1 MAKAGESVFNGD
13 TEETLTLKRQQ
24 NDRECFSFVNAL
36 VALKWTGIEQ
46 FILSHVAKSV
56 FFFFLIRL
64 VRGKRLSLTI
74 RRASLPS
81 LKSEPLSTLIL
92 LNNLAASGYLSG
104 GLSNVQGGRWRQ
116 ALISALVGLLKSLTK
131 PDLDLNERR
140 ITGQVLKLLPAL
152 PSDADKFA
160 PQAVKILESALD
172 RLDSKN
178 LGAIKAEWEE
188 GGVWNDT
195 HLVGSLLHTV
205 DQLIASPKADV
216 SKDAKDL
223 LVSKGWL
230 NKVLEKWYWNRQV
243 MESAVPHVERWA
255 SNLGYVVIRHV
266 QSVGRHGETN

>member
-1 MAKAGESVFNGD
+1 M
-13 TEETLTLKRQQ
+13 Q
-24 NDRECFSFVNAL
+24 
-36 VALKWTGIEQ
+36 
-46 FILSHVAKSV
+46 
-56 FFFFLIRL
+56 
-64 VRGKRLSLTI
+64 GKRLSLTI

-131 PDLDLNERR
+131 PNLDLNERR
-140 ITGQVLKLLPAL
+140 ITGQALKLLPAL
-152 PSDADKFA
+152 PDDADKFA
-160 PQAVKILESALD
+160 PQVVKILESTLD
-172 RLDSKN
+172 RLDGKD
-178 LGAIKAEWEE
+178 LRAIKAEWEE

-205 DQLIASPKADV
+205 DQLIASPKADG

-243 MESAVPHVERWA
+243 MESAVPHAERWA

-266 QSVGRHGETN
+266 HSVGRHGETN

>member
-1 MAKAGESVFNGD
+1 M
-13 TEETLTLKRQQ
+13 
-24 NDRECFSFVNAL
+24 
-36 VALKWTGIEQ
+36 
-46 FILSHVAKSV
+46 
-56 FFFFLIRL
+56 
-64 VRGKRLSLTI
+64 RGKRLSLTI

-81 LKSEPLSTLIL
+81 LKSEPLSILIL

-131 PDLDLNERR
+131 PNLDLNERR
-140 ITGQVLKLLPAL
+140 ITGQALKLLPAL
-152 PSDADKFA
+152 PDDADKFA
-160 PQAVKILESALD
+160 PQVVKILESILD
-172 RLDSKN
+172 RLDGKN
-178 LGAIKAEWEE
+178 LRAIKAEWEE

-205 DQLIASPKADV
+205 DQLIASPKADG

-243 MESAVPHVERWA
+243 MESAVPHAERWA

-266 QSVGRHGETN
+266 HSVGRHGETN

>member
-1 MAKAGESVFNGD
+1 M
-13 TEETLTLKRQQ
+13 
-24 NDRECFSFVNAL
+24 
-36 VALKWTGIEQ
+36 
-46 FILSHVAKSV
+46 
-56 FFFFLIRL
+56 
-64 VRGKRLSLTI
+64 RGKRLSLTI

-131 PDLDLNERR
+131 PSLDLNERR
-140 ITGQVLKLLPAL
+140 ITGQALKLLPAL

-160 PQAVKILESALD
+160 SHVVQILESALD
-172 RLDSKN
+172 RLDSKD

-188 GGVWNDT
+188 DGVWNDT

-205 DQLIASPKADV
+205 DQLIASPKAGV
-216 SKDAKDL
+216 SKDGKHL

-255 SNLGYVVIRHV
+255 GNLGYVVYWACS
-266 QSVGRHGETN
+266 SVGRHGETN

>member
-1 MAKAGESVFNGD
+1 M
-13 TEETLTLKRQQ
+13 Q
-24 NDRECFSFVNAL
+24 
-36 VALKWTGIEQ
+36 
-46 FILSHVAKSV
+46 
-56 FFFFLIRL
+56 
-64 VRGKRLSLTI
+64 GKRLSLTI

-92 LNNLAASGYLSG
+92 LNNFAASGYLSG

-131 PDLDLNERR
+131 PNLDLNERR
-140 ITGQVLKLLPAL
+140 ITGQALKLLPAL
-152 PSDADKFA
+152 PDDADKFA
-160 PQAVKILESALD
+160 PQVVKILESTLD
-172 RLDSKN
+172 RLDGKD
-178 LGAIKAEWEE
+178 LRAIKAEWEE

-205 DQLIASPKADV
+205 DQLIASPKADG

-243 MESAVPHVERWA
+243 MESAVPHAERWA

-266 QSVGRHGETN
+266 HSVGRHGETN